1 MRAVH
6 RLCSLVVVL
15 AGLAALPPSVARAA
29 EPDPLTPAVAGDGR
43 VRVDLRSSKHD
54 FPVGRDRLSDE
65 GPEPKPICTTP
76 CTMWLPIGTTP
87 LRVFDPERQPNG
99 TWRSMGLKLAVNGPT
114 EAGIRPGR
122 PRRYLTGGWIMAA
135 GAVVTLVGGGVLGF
149 ELASDKPR
157 DPVWSAGAGIG
168 AVGIVGAVAGLVVLL
183 TSGPSVAWT
192 KRPQP

>member
-15 AGLAALPPSVARAA
+15 AALASPSPPAARAA

-54 FPVGRDRLSDE
+54 FPVARDRLSDE
-65 GPEPKPICTTP
+65 APEPKPICTTP

-99 TWRSMGLKLAVNGPT
+99 TWRSMGLKLAVSGPT
-114 EAGIRPGR
+114 EVGIRPGR
-122 PRRYLTGGWIMAA
+122 PRRYLTGGWIIAA
-135 GAVVTLVGGGVLGF
+135 GAVVALIGGGLLGF
-149 ELASDKPR
+149 ELASDNPR
-157 DPVWSAGAGIG
+157 EPVWSAGAGIG
-168 AVGIVGAVAGLVVLL
+168 AVGMVGAIAGLAVLL
-183 TSGPSVAWT
+183 TSGPSVEWS
-192 KRPQP
+192 KRAQP